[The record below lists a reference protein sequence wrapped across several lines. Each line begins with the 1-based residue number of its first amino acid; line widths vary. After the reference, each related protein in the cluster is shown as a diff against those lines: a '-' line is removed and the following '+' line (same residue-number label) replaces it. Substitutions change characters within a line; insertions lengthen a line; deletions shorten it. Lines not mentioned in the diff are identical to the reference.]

1 MTTNNAALRVASA
14 DYIATRTLE
23 LPGVL
28 SVHIP
33 ALDEVR
39 FYDLTEV
46 TDEQLLDMLQHGAS
60 QKLTDAA
67 AGKKDEKAI
76 EAVDKREK
84 TLWMLTG
91 LRGSLLDPVTREMY
105 DLNEGLLQ
113 VAKVPTKQWPKV
125 RDFTAYLDTRPAE
138 WVAKLRSV
146 AEATVAARNA
156 KLAELAA
163 FDPTESEGDE
173 SKE

>member
-1 MTTNNAALRVASA
+1 MTTNNAATRVESA

-33 ALDEVR
+33 ALDETR
-39 FYDLTEV
+39 HYDLTGV
-46 TDEQLLDMLQHGAS
+46 TDEQLIDMLQHGAS

-105 DLNEGLLQ
+105 DLTLVLLQ
-113 VAKVPTKQWPKV
+113 KDKVPTKQWPKV
-125 RDFTAYLDTRPAE
+125 RDYAAFLETRSAD

-146 AEATVAARNA
+146 AESTVAKRN
-156 KLAELAA
+156 AELAA
-163 FDPTESEGDE
+163 LSELDMTPTPTA
-173 SKE
+173 